1 MRRLVAVAM
10 PVLLTLVLVACSTA
24 RLVDAP
30 NTDTPAAGPTTS
42 PAAVT
47 IPGTASTAACSAAAR
62 WAHFVLDPDLTDLA
76 GRLGGEAL
84 HWLRDARFDED
95 RSQVRASNGPQVMAA
110 EPRDHHA
117 TTGRD
122 HEHQLAQP
130 DSGTQYAIR
139 EAYS

>member
-62 WAHFVLDPDLTDLA
+62 WA
-76 GRLGGEAL
+76 
-84 HWLRDARFDED
+84 RDR
-95 RSQVRASNGPQVMAA
+95 RSSICCSSGP
-110 EPRDHHA
+110 P
-117 TTGRD
+117 TGS
-122 HEHQLAQP
+122 P
-130 DSGTQYAIR
+130 YW
-139 EAYS
+139 